1 MHATIKLIIA
11 IVCGII
17 IGSVFN
23 LFLIEISGFII
34 KPPEGAD
41 LTTMDGLKNTMHLFQ
56 PKHFIF
62 PFLAHSLGTF
72 IGAFISMLMFKNYNY
87 KFGLFI
93 GCWFL
98 LGGVSM
104 VMMAP
109 SPLWFIL
116 LDLIGAYIPMA
127 WLAWKLIELIKK

>member
-23 LFLIEISGFII
+23 LFLIEISGFVI